1 VGFAKRA
8 GLLLLLGDGGGW
20 RAEAG
25 DARGVRGGGRR
36 GRVGHVPP
44 RRHLFPPPLLPLW
57 LLPSLPPSA
66 RSRRRRAGLS
76 RSSWPGRRRRR
87 RRRLR
92 ERERRGERGSGRA
105 RGEEAFMGARV
116 RPRGRV
122 VVGAPRA
129 R

>member
-57 LLPSLPPSA
+57 LLPSLPRRDLGGAA
-66 RSRRRRAGLS
+66 RDCRGVAGLA
-76 RSSWPGRRRRR
+76 G
-87 RRRLR
+87 
-92 ERERRGERGSGRA
+92 GGG
-105 RGEEAFMGARV
+105 GG
-116 RPRGRV
+116 G
-122 VVGAPRA
+122 GG
-129 R
+129 